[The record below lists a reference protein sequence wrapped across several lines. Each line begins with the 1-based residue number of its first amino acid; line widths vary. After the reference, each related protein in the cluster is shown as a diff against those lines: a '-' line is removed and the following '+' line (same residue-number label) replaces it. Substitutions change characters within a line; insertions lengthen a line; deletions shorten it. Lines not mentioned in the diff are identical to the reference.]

1 MFFFFKIFFLCF
13 VRNELSIIKKR
24 IKVFL
29 IFFNK
34 KNLLKNN
41 NPLNEFLKK
50 NKNFWFK
57 NNTIKKEEKFILITN
72 IANHPAYTTSE
83 IAIGISLMEV
93 YNCSAAAL
101 LDPFDIKNRLLFESY
116 GVQKIFFIRD
126 LNIYLRFKF
135 FIKSFNI
142 LKNIN
147 DIDELLSLRI
157 NNIDYGKSIYDHTV
171 RFSGIGTI
179 NKMLDVFYFHFLR
192 SLIFNNQID
201 SILKS
206 NNIVATVQSER
217 IFLPGSILYQNS
229 LINKK
234 NVYSRIGGSNNF
246 CVVKYSDIN
255 DRYRCRYKV
264 SKKLFDEVKNKLGKK
279 AIIEGGKIIED
290 RFKGINEKQALHEFY
305 DGPKFRKEKTHR
317 QIDKRHFTK
326 DELCKQLGWEI
337 NKPINIIFS
346 TDLTDGCF
354 DQRWSLFRDRL
365 TMIIETLKIAR
376 DVTNVN
382 WLIKP
387 HPNDLLHRVV
397 TTTASVFNKICKNYD
412 HMKLI
417 PNDLTISSL
426 PKIANLAVTTNG
438 SVASEYPTFGVPS
451 VVSAEAICSNLGF
464 TIEPKNIAE
473 YSHLLRNSDKLKKLD
488 SSTIDDAKIYA
499 YFNTNLLGVKTKMI
513 PENDSTDFNENN
525 FWNEM
530 SILID
535 NYKPDE
541 ELLTE
546 MMKIQHENNDRHA
559 IDYRL
564 LKI

>member
-1 MFFFFKIFFLCF
+1 MFFFKIFFLCF
-13 VRNELSIIKKR
+13 IRNELAIIKKR
-24 IKVFL
+24 IKVLL

-34 KNLLKNN
+34 KNLFKKNKN
-41 NPLNEFLKK
+41 FKEFLKK
-50 NKNFWFK
+50 NKNFWVK
-57 NNTIKKEEKFILITN
+57 NNIIKGKVKFILITN

-83 IAIGISLMEV
+83 IAIGKSLMEV
-93 YNCSAAAL
+93 YNCNGAAL
-101 LDPFDIKNRLLFESY
+101 LEPFDIKNKLLFESY
-116 GVQKIFFIRD
+116 GIKKIFFIGD
-126 LNIYLRFKF
+126 LNIFLRFKY

-142 LKNIN
+142 LNNIN

-157 NNIDYGKSIYDHTV
+157 DNIDYGKSIYDHSV
-171 RFSGIGTI
+171 RFSGMGTI
-179 NKMLDVFYFHFLR
+179 DKILDVFYFHFLR
-192 SLIFNNQID
+192 SFIFNNQID
-201 SILKS
+201 NILKS

-217 IFLPGSILYQNS
+217 IFLPGSILYQSS
-229 LINKK
+229 LVNKK
-234 NVYSRIGGSNNF
+234 NVYSRIGVSNNI
-246 CVVKYSDIN
+246 CVTKYNDIN
-255 DRYRCRYKV
+255 DRYRCRYTV

-305 DGPKFRKEKTHR
+305 DGPKFRKEKIHKP
-317 QIDKRHFTK
+317 INKRHFTK

-337 NKPINIIFS
+337 NKPINVIFS
-346 TDLTDGCF
+346 TDLTDGIF

-376 DVTNVN
+376 NVTNVN

-397 TTTASVFNKICKNYD
+397 TTTASVFNKICKNYN
-412 HMKLI
+412 HMKML
-417 PNDLTISSL
+417 PEELTMSSL
-426 PKIANLAVTTNG
+426 PKIANLAITTNG
-438 SVASEYPTFGVPS
+438 SVASEYPAFGVPS
-451 VVSAEAICSNLGF
+451 VISAEAICSNLGF

-488 SSTIDDAKIYA
+488 SSTIDNAKIYA
-499 YFNTNLLGVKTKMI
+499 YLYINLLGVKTKMI
-513 PENDSTDFNENN
+513 PENDSRDFNEMN
-525 FWNEM
+525 FWDEM
-530 SILID
+530 SILIE

-546 MMKIQHENNDRHA
+546 MMQIQHEKNDRHA